1 MWAKPVTKLSG
12 VRSVILCVISEANPV
27 SCEALTRVVSTVT
40 PSVTPAA
47 KTGTPWPGAVANLG
61 WGWPAW
67 QDPEY
72 VSIFSGRHEMLEAE
86 LLLLGRV
93 TYEGFSGS
101 WPQRD
106 GEVADESNRC
116 PKDIA

>member
-1 MWAKPVTKLSG
+1 
-12 VRSVILCVISEANPV
+12 
-27 SCEALTRVVSTVT
+27 
-40 PSVTPAA
+40 
-47 KTGTPWPGAVANLG
+47 
-61 WGWPAW
+61 
-67 QDPEY
+67 

-116 PKDIA
+116 PKDIAITMLD